1 MMDPVALLMCCRR
14 PDRPAAALNVQLR
27 AELRPVAA
35 RNDHLSMLLLLRLL
49 LPAAQAR
56 QVWMRLGVARLR
68 LEERSLR
75 VMVTV
80 MIVPVILLILGQLL
94 LRWIWLRLLRLLTRD
109 VLTDPGLM
117 LKRRQLTVRSLNL
130 LVLLLPL
137 RMMMAVMMIMAI
149 DLGVIR
155 LIGDIPR
162 RAI

>member
-1 MMDPVALLMCCRR
+1 MMDSVALLMCCRR
-14 PDRPAAALNVQLR
+14 PDRPAAVLNVQLR
-27 AELRPVAA
+27 PELRPVAA

-49 LPAAQAR
+49 LRAAQAR

-80 MIVPVILLILGQLL
+80 MIVPVILLILRQL
-94 LRWIWLRLLRLLTRD
+94 LRWILLRLLRLLTRD
-109 VLTDPGLM
+109 MLTDPGLM

-137 RMMMAVMMIMAI
+137 RMMMAVMVMVAI